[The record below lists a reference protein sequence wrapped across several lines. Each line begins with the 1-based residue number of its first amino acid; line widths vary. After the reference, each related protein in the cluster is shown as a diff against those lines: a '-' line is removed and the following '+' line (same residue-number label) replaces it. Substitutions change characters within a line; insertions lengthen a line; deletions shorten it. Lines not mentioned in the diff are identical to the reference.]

1 MLYKKSPMIRGC
13 PKENFQAKLRTD
25 GRFACVHGIWI
36 PVCTCMLR
44 RSVDNIVLIQRD
56 PLVVQTVADV
66 F

>member
-25 GRFACVHGIWI
+25 GLFACTHVMWI
-36 PVCTCMLR
+36 QVCTFMYR
-44 RSVDNIVLIQRD
+44 RSVDNIVLILRY

>member
-1 MLYKKSPMIRGC
+1 MLYKKSPMIRGY

-25 GRFACVHGIWI
+25 GLFACTHGMWI
-36 PVCTCMLR
+36 PVCTYVQR

>member
-1 MLYKKSPMIRGC
+1 MIRGC

-25 GRFACVHGIWI
+25 GLFACAHGMWV
-36 PVCTCMLR
+36 PAGTCIQR